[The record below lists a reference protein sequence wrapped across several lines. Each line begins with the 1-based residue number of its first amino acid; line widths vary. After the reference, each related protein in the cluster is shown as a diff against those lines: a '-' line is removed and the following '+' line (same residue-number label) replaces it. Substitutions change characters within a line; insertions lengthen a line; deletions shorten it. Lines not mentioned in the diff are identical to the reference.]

1 VKLQGSKPPLHHA
14 GTLVLLVHLFP
25 HSVPQHELDCDLVS
39 VTVCQPEIEQHLI
52 RLVVKLMP
60 LPKQFNTN
68 TDELVDY
75 YMTLSQL
82 H

>member
-1 VKLQGSKPPLHHA
+1 MLS
-14 GTLVLLVHLFP
+14 VHLFP

-52 RLVVKLMP
+52 QLAVKLMP
-60 LPKQFNTN
+60 LPKQFDQQI

-75 YMTLSQL
+75 YMTFSQWHKL
-82 H
+82 YSIDKLYEY